1 MPKLMGGRI
10 KMKILVIKRI
20 LGSIVINGII
30 PLVIYNMLLSHY
42 TSLFS
47 LMIAII
53 IPLLDNLY
61 HILKEKQADAFAMF
75 MLVGFVLSI
84 LALCFGG
91 NEKVILLRES
101 FVTASCGVIFV
112 GSLFFPKPLI
122 YYFAIRFTTSG
133 GPEEKSAFEEG
144 WKLPYFRFVM
154 RLMTAVWGI
163 SFLAEAIVKVILVY
177 RLSVSAFLGVSQ
189 LVFYGFL
196 GMTIAWTVLY
206 RKHAQKR
213 MEILRKQSE

>member
-1 MPKLMGGRI
+1 
-10 KMKILVIKRI
+10 MKILVIKRV
-20 LGSIVINGII
+20 LGSIIINGVI

-42 TSLFS
+42 SSLSS
-47 LMIAII
+47 LMIAIT

-61 HILKEKQADAFAMF
+61 HILKEKQVDAFGMF

-133 GPEEKSAFEEG
+133 GPKEKSAFEEA

-154 RLMTAVWGI
+154 RLMTVVWGI
-163 SFLAEAIVKVILVY
+163 SFLAEAIIKVILVY
-177 RLSVSAFLGVSQ
+177 KLSVSAFLGVSQ
-189 LVFYGFL
+189 LVFYGVL

-213 MEILRKQSE
+213 SEILRKQSE